1 MYFCNVLQ
9 PRSSNGNEQQN
20 EYVLFRPL
28 KKRSLWQVSLQG
40 QWVPLSGIV
49 MPFLGG
55 SGSVMYLYLG
65 GSGSEIVMLTLV
77 AVALRCII
85 TLVAVAVPPLSSTFL
100 LIAS

>member
-1 MYFCNVLQ
+1 MAMNNKINMFYSVL
-9 PRSSNGNEQQN
+9 SKLS
-20 EYVLFRPL
+20 F
-28 KKRSLWQVSLQG
+28 WQVSLQG

-55 SGSVMYLYLG
+55 SGMYPYLG

-85 TLVAVAVPPLSSTFL
+85 PLVAVAVPPLSSTFL